1 MSLLK
6 ILKLVGGSIIDK
18 PLEIIDNQLNFYQ
31 QRKNAAHD
39 QKLRQEE
46 ARFNQQ
52 LELDRQKFNAE
63 LDDMIADKELERSK
77 KILDAIKEYQITM
90 AESSKSIHE
99 SLGKM
104 TIELRRQAHD
114 LMEEKK
120 QAYLQMQKNATAA
133 AMDQLKMIRSEFP
146 EGSMEYQIMGEAVRS
161 QLVGIVESSN
171 SFMKM
176 IDADFAKM
184 TDNLDMIS
192 RNAAE
197 NPNQYISMTLG
208 NLISNQLRGGN
219 DTKLLK

>member
-1 MSLLK
+1 MSLFK
-6 ILKLVGGSIIDK
+6 VLKLVGGSIIDK
-18 PLEIIDNQLNFYQ
+18 PLEIIDNQLKFYQ
-31 QRKNAAHD
+31 QRKNAEHD
-39 QKLRQEE
+39 QKLRQDE
-46 ARFNQQ
+46 ARFMQQ

-63 LDDMIADKELERSK
+63 LDDMIADKEIERSK
-77 KILDAIKEYQITM
+77 KVLDAIKEYQITM
-90 AESSKSIHE
+90 AESSKSISE

-120 QAYLQMQKNATAA
+120 QSYQKMQKEATNNA
-133 AMDQLKMIRSEFP
+133 MEQLKMIRNEFP
-146 EGSMEYQIMGEAVRS
+146 EGSMEYQIMGEAVRA

-197 NPNQYISMTLG
+197 NTNQYISMTLG
-208 NLISNQLRGGN
+208 SLISNQLRGN

>member
-1 MSLLK
+1 MSLFK
-6 ILKLVGGSIIDK
+6 VLKLVGGSIIDK
-18 PLEIIDNQLNFYQ
+18 PLEIIDNQLKFYQ
-31 QRKNAAHD
+31 QRKNAEHD
-39 QKLRQEE
+39 QKLRQDE
-46 ARFNQQ
+46 ARFMQQ

-63 LDDMIADKELERSK
+63 LDDMIADKEIERSK
-77 KILDAIKEYQITM
+77 KVLDAIKEYQITM
-90 AESSKSIHE
+90 AESSKSISE

-120 QAYLQMQKNATAA
+120 QSYQKMQKEATNNA
-133 AMDQLKMIRSEFP
+133 MEQLKMIRNEFP
-146 EGSMEYQIMGEAVRS
+146 EGSMEYQIMGEAVRA

-197 NPNQYISMTLG
+197 NTNQYISMTLG
-208 NLISNQLRGGN
+208 SLISNQLCGGN

>member
-1 MSLLK
+1 MSLMK

-18 PLEIIDNQLNFYQ
+18 PLEIIDNQLKFYQ
-31 QRKNAAHD
+31 QRKNAEHD
-39 QKLRQEE
+39 QKLKQEE
-46 ARFNQQ
+46 AQFMQK

-63 LDDMIADKELERSK
+63 LDAMVADREIERGK
-77 KILDAIKEYQITM
+77 KILDAIKEYQLTM
-90 AESSKSIHE
+90 AESSRSIHE

-120 QAYLQMQKNATAA
+120 KTYQQMQKDATNS
-133 AMDQLKMIRSEFP
+133 AMEQLKMIRSEFP
-146 EGSMEYQIMGEAVRS
+146 EGSMEYQIMGEAVRA

-197 NPNQYISMTLG
+197 NTKQYISMTLG
-208 NLISNQLRGGN
+208 NLMSNRLRGGD

>member
-52 LELDRQKFNAE
+52 LELDRPKFNAE
-63 LDDMIADKELERSK
+63 LDDMITDKEIERSK
-77 KILDAIKEYQITM
+77 KILGAIKEYQITM
-90 AESSKSIHE
+90 AESSQSIHE
-99 SLGKM
+99 SLGRM

-120 QAYLQMQKNATAA
+120 QIYLQMQKTLPTT
-133 AMDQLKMIRSEFP
+133 QWI
-146 EGSMEYQIMGEAVRS
+146 
-161 QLVGIVESSN
+161 SS
-171 SFMKM
+171 K
-176 IDADFAKM
+176 
-184 TDNLDMIS
+184 
-192 RNAAE
+192 
-197 NPNQYISMTLG
+197 
-208 NLISNQLRGGN
+208 
-219 DTKLLK
+219 

>member
-1 MSLLK
+1 MK
-6 ILKLVGGSIIDK
+6 ILRLVGGSIIDK

-31 QRKNAAHD
+31 QRKNVAHD

-46 ARFNQQ
+46 TCFNQQ

-104 TIELRRQAHD
+104 KIELRRQAHD

-120 QAYLQMQKNATAA
+120 QAYLQMQKNATAT

-146 EGSMEYQIMGEAVRS
+146 EGSMEYQIMGEAVRA

-197 NPNQYISMTLG
+197 NTNQYISMTLG
-208 NLISNQLRGGN
+208 NLMSKQLRGGN
-219 DTKLLK
+219 DTKFLK